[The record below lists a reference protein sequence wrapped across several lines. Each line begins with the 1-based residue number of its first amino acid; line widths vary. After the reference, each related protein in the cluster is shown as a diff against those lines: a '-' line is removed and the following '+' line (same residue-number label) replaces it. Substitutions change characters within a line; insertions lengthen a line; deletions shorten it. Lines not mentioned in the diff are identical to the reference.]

1 VASLSLSEIELDD
14 SAWEPRVKLPPSEW
28 VEESIYID
36 GRTGSVPGYYSH
48 SRFPYS
54 RAVLDC
60 FANPRVEKIIMDW
73 ATQLGKTTN
82 VGAKICWVAE
92 NDPSPTMIG
101 CANEAAAKAHYKR
114 LLEPALESVDSIRK
128 RLPQKTKRRW
138 QIVDLEDM
146 FIFYAWPG
154 SKATISDRPIKYLFV
169 NEISLWK
176 APMGAEGD
184 PIQMIMDRTK
194 AFPHPGRKIV
204 IEGKPTIE
212 GECRLTNMLNHSRKH
227 VLHVPCPL
235 CGEFQPLY
243 KGKSTSPG
251 GIKWVEDY
259 DSPHA
264 ADKAA
269 ESVYWE
275 CEKCEAKHTEEVK
288 LPALRRSKWVPE
300 GCTVEKGGVLA
311 GTPLKGEL
319 ECGFHLNSLYS
330 TIATWRDFAKRWV
343 PARERPADL
352 QAVVNGWLA
361 ETWKVHKRVS
371 GREEIEE
378 HRDEY
383 ASGTIPGDALG
394 VYLTIDVQEDCF
406 YYVVRAWSWLATS
419 WLVRDG
425 MATSWAELEE
435 IEETTWPGLEGEL
448 HGVTLTTIDSAFRTT
463 EVYTWCAKRPGR
475 RIPIR
480 GEHQYRQNELIRVG
494 KLPQFE
500 IDIWHIDAGQIR
512 DQFYDVRLR
521 KGLDE
526 PGAWSFG
533 SDVRADYVRA
543 IAAWERREKL
553 VGLQKKMIWV
563 SNSPGFEH
571 KADCE
576 FQQEAI
582 AFMLRLADK
591 RNDFP
596 KRPLK
601 PTEPKTPS
609 DSRLSRWGGIRRRG
623 G

>member
-1 VASLSLSEIELDD
+1 VPILSLSDIELDD
-14 SAWEPRVKLPPSEW
+14 SAWEPRVKAPPSEW

-36 GRTGSVPGYYSH
+36 GRTGNVPGYYSH

-54 RAVLDC
+54 RFVLDC

-82 VGAKICWVAE
+82 VGALISWIAE
-92 NDPSPTMIG
+92 NDPAPTMIG

-114 LLEPALESVDSIRK
+114 LLEPALESVESIKARM
-128 RLPQKTKRRW
+128 PQKTRRRW

-154 SKATISDRPIKYLFV
+154 SKATISDRPIKYLFI

-176 APMGAEGD
+176 APMGSEGD
-184 PIQMIMDRTK
+184 PVQMVMDRTK
-194 AFPHPGRKIV
+194 AFQHPGRKIV

-227 VLHVPCPL
+227 VLHVPCPK
-235 CGEFQPLY
+235 CGHFQPLY
-243 KGKSTSPG
+243 KGKTEAPG

-264 ADKAA
+264 ADQAA

-275 CEKCEAKHTEEVK
+275 CEKCEVRHSEDVK
-288 LPALRRSKWVPE
+288 LPALRRSKWVTE
-300 GCTVEKGGVLA
+300 GQTLEKDGSLT
-311 GTPLKGEL
+311 GTPLKTEI

-330 TIATWRDFAKRWV
+330 TIATWKDFAKRWV
-343 PARERPADL
+343 PARERPSDL

-361 ETWKVHKRVS
+361 ETWKLQKRMS
-371 GREEIEE
+371 NSEEVEK

-383 ASGTIPGDALG
+383 ESGTIPGYPVG
-394 VYLTIDVQEDCF
+394 VFLSVDVQIDRFF
-406 YYVVRAWSWLATS
+406 YIVRAWSWLGTS

-425 MATSWAELEE
+425 MALSWAELEE
-435 IEETTWPGLEGEL
+435 IEETVWPDDIGEL
-448 HGVTLTTIDSAFRTT
+448 HGVKATTIDSAFRTN
-463 EVYTWCAKRPGR
+463 EVYEWCRKKPGR

-480 GEHQYRQNELIRVG
+480 GEHQYRQNSLIRVT
-494 KLPQFE
+494 KLPNHGL
-500 IDIWHIDAGQIR
+500 DLWNIDAGLIR
-512 DQFYDVRLR
+512 DQFYDVRLHKR
-521 KGLDE
+521 LGE
-526 PGAWSFG
+526 PGAWAFG
-533 SDVRADYVRA
+533 KDVQQDYIRA
-543 IAAWERREKL
+543 ITAWERREKV
-553 VGLQKKMIWV
+553 VGGQKRNIWV

-571 KADCE
+571 KADAE

-582 AFMLRLADK
+582 AFMLRFADK
-591 RNDFP
+591 RDDRVAKPSPNAP
-596 KRPLK
+596 KS
-601 PTEPKTPS
+601 PS
-609 DSRLSRWGGIRRRG
+609 PSNRWSGIRRRG